1 MARYIAQRVLLGV
14 VVIIGVVLLTFAIA
28 RLVPGDPAAIYAGP
42 HATASAIAKVRKQLG
57 LDRPLAAQIYSYA
70 KGVFQGNWGTSLR
83 THRSVLSDIEV
94 ALPPTVELV
103 AAGLLIAALVGLP
116 MGVLSARWKGKLPD
130 LLARLVSV
138 VAVSMPVFWLAL
150 ILQMVFAQK
159 LGILPVG
166 GEYDPNLYYTHPLTQ
181 FVHMPLIDSIITG
194 NFAVFASSVSHLIL
208 PALAIAAYPM
218 GLMAR
223 MVRASILDTLGEE
236 HIRMTRAL
244 GYRERSIFLR
254 FAMKPSLNPIV
265 QVAALVFAYS
275 LANTFLVEAVFDWP
289 GLGSYA
295 VNSLQALDTPS
306 IIGVTLVVAI
316 VYVVLNLAVDLI
328 QAALDPRIRIQ

>member
-1 MARYIAQRVLLGV
+1 MARYIVHRVLLGV
-14 VVIIGVVLLTFAIA
+14 VVIIGVVVLTFAIA
-28 RLVPGDPAAIYAGP
+28 RLVPGDPAATYAGP
-42 HATASAIAKVRKQLG
+42 RATAATIAKVRKQLG
-57 LDRPLAAQIYSYA
+57 LDRPLAVQMYDYT
-70 KGVFQGNWGTSLR
+70 KGVFQGNWGTSSR
-83 THRSVLSDIEV
+83 THQAVLSDIEV

-103 AAGLLIAALVGLP
+103 AAGLFLAAVLGLP
-116 MGVLSARWKGKLPD
+116 LGVLAARWKGKLPD
-130 LLARLVSV
+130 LIARLVSV

-150 ILQMVFAQK
+150 ILQMVFAQR
-159 LGILPVG
+159 LGFLPVAG
-166 GEYDPNLYYTHPLTQ
+166 PYDPNLYYSHPLTEYT
-181 FVHMPLIDSIITG
+181 HMPLIDSLITG
-194 NFAVFASSVSHLIL
+194 NLAVFESSVSHLIL

-223 MVRASILDTLGEE
+223 MVRASILETLGEE

-244 GYRERSIFLR
+244 GYGERSIFLK

-295 VNSLQALDTPS
+295 ANSVQALDTPA
-306 IIGVTLVVAI
+306 ILGVTLVVAI
-316 VYVVLNLAVDLI
+316 VYVVLNLVVDLV
-328 QAALDPRIRIQ
+328 QAALDPRIRVQ